1 MNHYYQTD
9 PYGYPMANY
18 GYPVMTMPRGD
29 ERLWGRPWG
38 WGWGFGGPFFRPWGF
53 GFGFPFFPF
62 FW

>member
-9 PYGYPMANY
+9 PYGYHEYPMLS
-18 GYPVMTMPRGD
+18 MQRGD
-29 ERLWGRPWG
+29 ERIWGSPWG
-38 WGWGFGGPFFRPWGF
+38 WGYWGPFFRPWGF